1 MRVCLCGSLDAV
13 RRLGVPALAILAG
26 CATAPPDGR
35 PPPFSPDEVVEQV
48 VLEGPEG
55 VEVQLAQS
63 ADAALVV
70 LEGVRDDLDGVV
82 LRAKLGGSTAERSY
96 LTELNGRQARLLG
109 RENRSWTLLLEG
121 PIALDVDED
130 ASEALDVERLIDR
143 HVHQRA
149 EGQLA
154 ALARFDVGAAKTA
167 AEGRLAETMARVED
181 ACGFVP
187 DIGIAW
193 EGLTEEQLMRY
204 SISGYCDAAR
214 SALERA
220 CGVPEAK
227 AFLQRAVAGYTCRF
241 GEAPALE
248 LEADRL
254 VFTVDFDTP
263 NQDRWARA
271 ALDRVPIDEGRTL
284 RAARIE
290 HDTLVCAASGDEGHV
305 VVGPR
310 EDERTRGVA
319 YGQDGVLY
327 RQPER
332 RYLPEGWFFE
342 PRYPNPGHN
351 SSFRGYDL
359 RVFSY
364 IGMEGEDACLLKC
377 GEREIPLE
385 KLEGEEKRAFL
396 AEAEWQPIPNPRE
409 PYALARDKRGI
420 YYYVDRGA
428 TSDTAKDF
436 RLYVGRQG
444 RLRLQRMKDIV
455 SDSEGEI
462 FASARG
468 RLKLFLGKEE
478 AEWLSRG
485 RRTPLQ
491 RVAVSENLPL
501 IYGRLGVY
509 LGERLHTP
517 CDDL

>member
-1 MRVCLCGSLDAV
+1 
-13 RRLGVPALAILAG
+13 
-26 CATAPPDGR
+26 
-35 PPPFSPDEVVEQV
+35 
-48 VLEGPEG
+48 
-55 VEVQLAQS
+55 
-63 ADAALVV
+63 
-70 LEGVRDDLDGVV
+70 
-82 LRAKLGGSTAERSY
+82 
-96 LTELNGRQARLLG
+96 
-109 RENRSWTLLLEG
+109 
-121 PIALDVDED
+121 
-130 ASEALDVERLIDR
+130 
-143 HVHQRA
+143 
-149 EGQLA
+149 
-154 ALARFDVGAAKTA
+154 
-167 AEGRLAETMARVED
+167 
-181 ACGFVP
+181 
-187 DIGIAW
+187 
-193 EGLTEEQLMRY
+193 
-204 SISGYCDAAR
+204 
-214 SALERA
+214 
-220 CGVPEAK
+220 
-227 AFLQRAVAGYTCRF
+227 
-241 GEAPALE
+241 
-248 LEADRL
+248 
-254 VFTVDFDTP
+254 
-263 NQDRWARA
+263 
-271 ALDRVPIDEGRTL
+271 
-284 RAARIE
+284 
-290 HDTLVCAASGDEGHV
+290 VCAAPGDEGHV